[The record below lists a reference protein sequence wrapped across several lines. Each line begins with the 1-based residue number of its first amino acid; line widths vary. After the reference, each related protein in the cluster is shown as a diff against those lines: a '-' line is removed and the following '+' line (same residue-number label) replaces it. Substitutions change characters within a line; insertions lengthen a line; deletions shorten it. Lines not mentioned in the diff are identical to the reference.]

1 LTKLLFLH
9 YFRFTKEFR
18 EKWNEL
24 QPSEWKRYNDL
35 LKKHGLKMLNHGEP
49 FGSEYHWVG
58 IIESEKGI
66 EAWEAF
72 SHEYNA
78 YGTSLGGAR
87 AETRTEVIR
96 AQR

>member
-1 LTKLLFLH
+1 MIN
-9 YFRFTKEFR
+9 YGR
-18 EKWNEL
+18 
-24 QPSEWKRYNDL
+24 
-35 LKKHGLKMLNHGEP
+35 P

-78 YGTSLGGAR
+78 YGTYLGGAR
-87 AETRTEVIR
+87 ADTRTEVIR